1 MFTLAGYIPFNAT
14 SQAHAKAAQGLCA
27 QKATYEHI
35 DALPYMCIDLKTF
48 YASVECADR
57 GLNPFTTNL
66 VVADP
71 DRGEGTICLAVTPAL
86 KAQGVRNRCRVY
98 EIPKD
103 ITYIKVKP
111 RMQHYVDAVSY
122 THLTLPTNRE
132 V

>member
-14 SQAHAKAAQGLCA
+14 SQANTKATQGLYA
-27 QKATYEHI
+27 QKAAYEHI

-86 KAQGVRNRCRVY
+86 KAQGVRCLLY
-98 EIPKD
+98 TSPS
-103 ITYIKVKP
+103 P
-111 RMQHYVDAVSY
+111 RD
-122 THLTLPTNRE
+122 
-132 V
+132 